1 MSDLKTE
8 LEKGISEAQA
18 LVDDVKVRVHLAGM
32 DAKDEWNKLEPK
44 VTAQLTSLKRD
55 LSSATKDAVDDLCIV
70 VTVWLDP
77 RCAGHAELDK
87 KDLYRTNYE
96 AMKLAIARALKGEPS
111 IDELIKNRK
120 SIKHYALE
128 GVVEN

>member
-18 LVDDVKVRVHLAGM
+18 LVDDVKVCVHLAGM

-55 LSSATKDAVDDLCIV
+55 LSSATKDAVDDLV
-70 VTVWLDP
+70 
-77 RCAGHAELDK
+77 G
-87 KDLYRTNYE
+87 
-96 AMKLAIARALKGEPS
+96 
-111 IDELIKNRK
+111 
-120 SIKHYALE
+120 ALE
-128 GVVEN
+128 KLRAKL

>member
-55 LSSATKDAVDDLCIV
+55 LSSATKDAVDDLV
-70 VTVWLDP
+70 
-77 RCAGHAELDK
+77 G
-87 KDLYRTNYE
+87 
-96 AMKLAIARALKGEPS
+96 
-111 IDELIKNRK
+111 
-120 SIKHYALE
+120 ALE
-128 GVVEN
+128 KLRAKL

>member
-1 MSDLKTE
+1 MWVGLFASQPGDGAMSDLKTE

-55 LSSATKDAVDDLCIV
+55 LSSATKDAVDDLV
-70 VTVWLDP
+70 
-77 RCAGHAELDK
+77 G
-87 KDLYRTNYE
+87 
-96 AMKLAIARALKGEPS
+96 
-111 IDELIKNRK
+111 
-120 SIKHYALE
+120 ALE
-128 GVVEN
+128 KLRAKL